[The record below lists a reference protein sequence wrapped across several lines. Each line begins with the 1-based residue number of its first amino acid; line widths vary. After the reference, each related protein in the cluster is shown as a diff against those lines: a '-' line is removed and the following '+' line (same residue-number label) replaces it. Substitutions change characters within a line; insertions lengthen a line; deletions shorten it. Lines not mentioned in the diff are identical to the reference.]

1 MAQFMVVIMV
11 IWIGSAIPMLA
22 DDMVGPIETNYGVS
36 ASSLL
41 GPACLAT
48 DLKYCATG
56 AAWTSRYTASSSQWC
71 P

>member
-22 DDMVGPIETNYGVS
+22 DDTIGPIETNYGVS

-41 GPACLAT
+41 GPPAL
-48 DLKYCATG
+48 
-56 AAWTSRYTASSSQWC
+56 
-71 P
+71 